1 MIFYDLSKHSAQRFA
16 DAANRNGLQLLV
28 LLHIVA
34 DVRRDD
40 TPPES
45 QPRDLRQ
52 ALVQMIYRT
61 HLAGQS
67 DFSNR
72 RQIRTYGQILKA

>member
-1 MIFYDLSKHSAQRFA
+1 MIFYDLSKHSAQRLA

-45 QPRDLRQ
+45 QPR
-52 ALVQMIYRT
+52 
-61 HLAGQS
+61 AGSYPRFARNEESYWSTRSAVSCPQEYIP
-67 DFSNR
+67 F
-72 RQIRTYGQILKA
+72 QFLI